1 MMDECVIAH
10 PQSRGSSRALAQA
23 VVASALVATDLAVL
37 GTSLALAV
45 ALRVSILPAL
55 SPAFSG
61 PTYPFQHYLSLWWIP
76 LLYLAALA
84 HAGVY
89 TRRDPSWEEARRC
102 LAGVGGSAL
111 LLFTVLS
118 TTKLTDHVSRSVIVL
133 AWAFAALLLPP
144 ARVGVKRALWALGPW
159 RKRVL
164 LLGRGPQAQ
173 RIRQALRRQ
182 VTLGYDVVEVVDDPA
197 MAAGAALVTGARD
210 VVVALPDLGRTELLH
225 LVEQLRGVAENVLIA
240 PDLSETPVLGV
251 EVLGL
256 LEDRALLLRIPNN
269 LLKPWNLLMKRAFD
283 VAAGALLGVVAAPV
297 VLLAALAVRLDSPGP
312 AFHVEPRIGRGQK
325 AFPCFKLRTMHADA
339 DRRLAAHL
347 ARDPGAS
354 AEWAR
359 YRKLRSYD
367 PRVTRVGRILRRYG
381 IDELP
386 QLLNVLRGEMSLVGP
401 RPYLPGELALVDGDG
416 MWDVRP
422 GLTGLWQVSG
432 KNALDFRERTRL
444 DRWYV
449 GNWSLWLDLIILVRT
464 LPVLLRGEVPGPG
477 PGSPAVGGRGEAGS
491 RPPSPRP
498 RDGAGPLSPRPAR
511 GRPERAAARGERG
524 FTLVEILVSLTIMAL
539 ILIPLMAG
547 FDWSMGQ
554 AGQSNTATAAT
565 NLARQALEYARAQ
578 ASNPAGFPVPP
589 SPRAPV
595 AGTPFQ
601 REVLTSTNALMNWET
616 VTVNVYYGTSPTPL
630 VTLSTVVS
638 P

>member
-159 RKRVL
+159 R
-164 LLGRGPQAQ
+164 
-173 RIRQALRRQ
+173 IRQALRRQ

-312 AFHVEPRIGRGQK
+312 AFHVEPRIG
-325 AFPCFKLRTMHADA
+325 
-339 DRRLAAHL
+339 
-347 ARDPGAS
+347 
-354 AEWAR
+354 
-359 YRKLRSYD
+359 
-367 PRVTRVGRILRRYG
+367 
-381 IDELP
+381 
-386 QLLNVLRGEMSLVGP
+386 
-401 RPYLPGELALVDGDG
+401 
-416 MWDVRP
+416 
-422 GLTGLWQVSG
+422 
-432 KNALDFRERTRL
+432 
-444 DRWYV
+444 
-449 GNWSLWLDLIILVRT
+449 
-464 LPVLLRGEVPGPG
+464 
-477 PGSPAVGGRGEAGS
+477 
-491 RPPSPRP
+491 
-498 RDGAGPLSPRPAR
+498 
-511 GRPERAAARGERG
+511 
-524 FTLVEILVSLTIMAL
+524 
-539 ILIPLMAG
+539 
-547 FDWSMGQ
+547 
-554 AGQSNTATAAT
+554 
-565 NLARQALEYARAQ
+565 
-578 ASNPAGFPVPP
+578 
-589 SPRAPV
+589 
-595 AGTPFQ
+595 
-601 REVLTSTNALMNWET
+601 
-616 VTVNVYYGTSPTPL
+616 
-630 VTLSTVVS
+630 
-638 P
+638 

>member
-182 VTLGYDVVEVVDDPA
+182 VTLGYD
-197 MAAGAALVTGARD
+197 
-210 VVVALPDLGRTELLH
+210 
-225 LVEQLRGVAENVLIA
+225 
-240 PDLSETPVLGV
+240 
-251 EVLGL
+251 VLGL

-491 RPPSPRP
+491 
-498 RDGAGPLSPRPAR
+498 
-511 GRPERAAARGERG
+511 
-524 FTLVEILVSLTIMAL
+524 
-539 ILIPLMAG
+539 
-547 FDWSMGQ
+547 
-554 AGQSNTATAAT
+554 
-565 NLARQALEYARAQ
+565 
-578 ASNPAGFPVPP
+578 
-589 SPRAPV
+589 
-595 AGTPFQ
+595 
-601 REVLTSTNALMNWET
+601 
-616 VTVNVYYGTSPTPL
+616 
-630 VTLSTVVS
+630 
-638 P
+638 